1 MVKRGRLKWLGHL
14 FRMQELDPSRNLTP
28 LKPEG
33 TRRVGKPKLKWLE
46 SVEEDLKN
54 VGMRNWRDESQ
65 NREEWRTVL
74 EKTKVHQ
81 EL

>member
-1 MVKRGRLKWLGHL
+1 
-14 FRMQELDPSRNLTP
+14 MQELDPSRNLTP

-33 TRRVGKPKLKWLE
+33 TWRLGKPKLKWLE
-46 SVEEDLKN
+46 SVEEDIKN
-54 VGMRNWRDESQ
+54 MGMRNWRDESQ
-65 NREEWRTVL
+65 NREECRTVL